1 MLLTFWVQR
10 AKKKLRKLSFS
21 GFSFPYKISISE
33 LLAFWKLCENH
44 AAG

>member
-10 AKKKLRKLSFS
+10 AKKKAQKTEL
-21 GFSFPYKISISE
+21 FSFPYKISISE